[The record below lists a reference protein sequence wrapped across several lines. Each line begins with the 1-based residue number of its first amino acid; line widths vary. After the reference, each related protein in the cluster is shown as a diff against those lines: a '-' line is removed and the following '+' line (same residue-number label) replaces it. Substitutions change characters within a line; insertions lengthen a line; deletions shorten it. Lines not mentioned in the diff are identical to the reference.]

1 MKIGGFLD
9 PGDGLLFC
17 RLFLQSKHFYFL
29 CKGDPENLY
38 KGGEGQPSR
47 KNY

>member
-1 MKIGGFLD
+1 MKTGGFLD
-9 PGDGLLFC
+9 PVDHPAIC
-17 RLFLQSKHFYFL
+17 KLFLQSKHFYFL

-47 KNY
+47 ECY